1 MIDLTQRCAPH
12 PPHGFGAFF
21 CPPAGNESW
30 AKNPK
35 RSVRFQHSRMLS
47 RSDTFSFDS
56 DHTPLPS
63 SPAASCS
70 ACRFSRLAQ
79 KPSQL
84 TVRDP
89 PCRQVPEPRRGA
101 LDGTQGGRPRRREH
115 QRAEQLRTL
124 PRSAPCP
131 RSLAARALSPLLSA
145 LPSPS
150 RATCPPFAD
159 PGDPP
164 SCWQVCTGLPGDA
177 TAPIGRIW
185 RRSLLTARRAVPV
198 RCRSAARGSK
208 PLGFECS
215 RLCRGPTGLVGW
227 AASAAPIATP
237 FGQGAAYGDRSGAS
251 VGTCA

>member
-1 MIDLTQRCAPH
+1 MTTVLPCHLRTESLPTDHSLLLISPVAP
-12 PPHGFGAFF
+12 
-21 CPPAGNESW
+21 C
-30 AKNPK
+30 
-35 RSVRFQHSRMLS
+35 SVRR
-47 RSDTFSFDS
+47 T
-56 DHTPLPS
+56 
-63 SPAASCS
+63 
-70 ACRFSRLAQ
+70 SRLAQ

-101 LDGTQGGRPRRREH
+101 LDCTQGGRPRRREH

-131 RSLAARALSPLLSA
+131 CSLAARALSPLVSA
-145 LPSPS
+145 LPFPS
-150 RATCPPFAD
+150 LATCPPFAD

-164 SCWQVCTGLPGDA
+164 PCWQACGGLPGDA
-177 TAPIGRIW
+177 TAPMARFGGALF
-185 RRSLLTARRAVPV
+185 SPSRRAVPV
-198 RCRSAARGSK
+198 RCRLAARGSK

-215 RLCRGPTGLVGW
+215 RLRRRPTGWMGW
-227 AASAAPIATP
+227 AASAAPIAPP